1 MDKSLIWRSRWEA
14 VGAAVAISLGAG
26 KPTTSNLNFDTGQTN
41 PNSVQV
47 EVPTTGTDDGKITV
61 MSTTALGDAD
71 AGEEARCWIT
81 TGSTVEVPFPSSDR
95 SQASPTAASTPTS
108 PVCGRSTSLPAHLR
122 TTGWCASTRRQ
133 DVEQRT
139 RCTEL
144 DSVPA
149 TNVREPVSR
158 R

>member
-61 MSTTALGDAD
+61 MSTTALGD
-71 AGEEARCWIT
+71 G
-81 TGSTVEVPFPSSDR
+81 
-95 SQASPTAASTPTS
+95 
-108 PVCGRSTSLPAHLR
+108 
-122 TTGWCASTRRQ
+122 
-133 DVEQRT
+133 
-139 RCTEL
+139 
-144 DSVPA
+144 
-149 TNVREPVSR
+149 
-158 R
+158 